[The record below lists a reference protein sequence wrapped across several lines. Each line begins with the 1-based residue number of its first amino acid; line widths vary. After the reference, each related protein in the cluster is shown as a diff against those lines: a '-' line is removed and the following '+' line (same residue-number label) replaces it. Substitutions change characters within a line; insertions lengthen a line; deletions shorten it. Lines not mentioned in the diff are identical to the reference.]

1 MKLLAALAF
10 AALLVADL
18 VSAIGVVWARH
29 ESRVLFVE
37 LTRLQN
43 TRDELNVDFGR
54 LELEQATWADPGR
67 IEQMARSQL
76 GMVNPPPEDVE
87 LIQR

>member
-1 MKLLAALAF
+1 MKLVAALAF

-18 VSAIGVVWARH
+18 ASAIGVVWTRH